1 MDKKEHNIYPQ
12 GHFPVHIIVEG
23 KNTMADAL
31 CLLEQFIEQSREKHP
46 SAVVKQPTGNSTH
59 AEAFITVPFPDRE
72 NIRIEFNIFAS
83 DMEDEHGTGLYFY
96 MESAF

>member
-1 MDKKEHNIYPQ
+1 MDKKEQNIYTK

-23 KNTMADAL
+23 KNTKADAL
-31 CLLEQFIEQSREKHP
+31 VLLGKFSDQTLQKHP
-46 SAVVKQPTGNSTH
+46 SSVVEQPIGDDTH
-59 AEAFITVPFPDRE
+59 AEAVISVPFSDRE

-83 DMEDEHGTGLYFY
+83 EMEDEYGIGLYFY